1 MTDNQSI
8 TSNESYNQPT
18 TSSENADSRR
28 STTQD
33 DISLE
38 SMSAMIAAAI
48 EMSSKGRG
56 ASSLS
61 LGHASIIPSSSSTT
75 TTTAQ
80 INRSRSTSVRSF
92 FTGSSRQS
100 APSQSK
106 TKTTTNNIE
115 KTTSMTA
122 RPKRS
127 SSMSSQ
133 HSLPTPRRSSSAST
147 HRYPARFSW
156 LINLP
161 SSSSTTTPTQET
173 SKNINDAIV
182 EEPRPSEEDIDDGK
196 RELMY
201 RGIRVKEIKTT
212 LKTMVVPHEVE
223 RPMPNVKIERP
234 SFARINY

>member
-8 TSNESYNQPT
+8 VSNESSHQPT
-18 TSSENADSRR
+18 HASENDVDRQSN
-28 STTQD
+28 QD
-33 DISLE
+33 NLSLE

-48 EMSSKGRG
+48 EMSTKGRG

-61 LGHASIIPSSSSTT
+61 LGHASIVPSN
-75 TTTAQ
+75 TTAQ
-80 INRSRSTSVRSF
+80 LSRSRSTSVRSF

-100 APSQSK
+100 TPSQSG
-106 TKTTTNNIE
+106 TNNNTE
-115 KTTSMTA
+115 TTRSMTV

-147 HRYPARFSW
+147 HRYSARFSW
-156 LINLP
+156 LINP
-161 SSSSTTTPTQET
+161 PSSTTTAET
-173 SKNINDAIV
+173 AKKINDAIV
-182 EEPRPSEEDIDDGK
+182 EETRPSEEDIDDGK

-201 RGIRVKEIKTT
+201 RGIPVKEIKTT

>member
-8 TSNESYNQPT
+8 VSNDSYNQPT
-18 TSSENADSRR
+18 NASENSDKQS
-28 STTQD
+28 TQD

-61 LGHASIIPSSSSTT
+61 LGHASIIPSSS

-80 INRSRSTSVRSF
+80 LNRSRSTSVRSF

-100 APSQSK
+100 APLQSK
-106 TKTTTNNIE
+106 SNTTN
-115 KTTSMTA
+115 TTSMTV

-156 LINLP
+156 LINP
-161 SSSSTTTPTQET
+161 PSSSTTTTTTTTTET
-173 SKNINDAIV
+173 SKKINDAIV

>member
-8 TSNESYNQPT
+8 VSNEPSHQPAHA
-18 TSSENADSRR
+18 SENDVDRQSN
-28 STTQD
+28 QD
-33 DISLE
+33 NLSLE

-48 EMSSKGRG
+48 EMSTKGRG

-61 LGHASIIPSSSSTT
+61 LGHASIVPSN
-75 TTTAQ
+75 TTAQ
-80 INRSRSTSVRSF
+80 QLSRSRSTSVRSF

-100 APSQSK
+100 TPSPSG
-106 TKTTTNNIE
+106 TNNNNTE
-115 KTTSMTA
+115 TTTSMTV

-147 HRYPARFSW
+147 HRYSARFSW
-156 LINLP
+156 LINP
-161 SSSSTTTPTQET
+161 PSSTTTAET
-173 SKNINDAIV
+173 AKKINDAIV
-182 EEPRPSEEDIDDGK
+182 EETRPSEEDIDDGK

-201 RGIRVKEIKTT
+201 RGIPVKEIKTT

>member
-8 TSNESYNQPT
+8 ASTPSESA
-18 TSSENADSRR
+18 ENADRR

-80 INRSRSTSVRSF
+80 LNRSRSTSVRSF

-106 TKTTTNNIE
+106 TKTTDNTE
-115 KTTSMTA
+115 KTPGMTI

-156 LINLP
+156 LINP
-161 SSSSTTTPTQET
+161 PSSSSSTTTTTPPET
-173 SKNINDAIV
+173 SKKINDAIV